1 MQVHDNHYVKERL
14 LSQESKQI
22 LTPTLSLISNILF
35 MLKFRKELVI
45 SKGICDYIQKKLG
58 ISIRQ
63 ITLINGKQNEV

>member
-1 MQVHDNHYVKERL
+1 MQVHDKYYVKERL

-45 SKGICDYIQKKLG
+45 SKGTYDYIQKK
-58 ISIRQ
+58 IRYLYQ
-63 ITLINGKQNEV
+63 ANNFNKRETE

>member
-1 MQVHDNHYVKERL
+1 MQVHDKYYVKERL

-45 SKGICDYIQKKLG
+45 SKGIYDYIQKK
-58 ISIRQ
+58 IRYLYQ
-63 ITLINGKQNEV
+63 ANNFNKRETE